1 MEKYFYRAK
10 VVKVYDWDT
19 VTLNVELWFNIEYND
34 QVFRLWG
41 IDTPE
46 MRWAEKVF
54 WKEVRDFVREK
65 ILKKEILIKT
75 YRDKKWKYWRYLAEI
90 FYFENEKYIN
100 LNKELVEKKFAK
112 EYYKWKLDFT
122 VL

>member
-100 LNKELVEKKFAK
+100 LNKELVERKFAK